1 MVGFIR
7 WNSRTN
13 TGTLVVMK
21 FDQQALIDTY
31 KRETGV
37 SMVQELK
44 FNAWLVKKVTE
55 NPASIVIIVK
65 EL

>member
-1 MVGFIR
+1 
-7 WNSRTN
+7 
-13 TGTLVVMK
+13 MK
-21 FDQQALIDTY
+21 FDQQALMDTY
-31 KRETGV
+31 KGETGV